1 MRFGRRNSD
10 SEPAGEA
17 SAPAEEV
24 AGVDEAQAPRPA
36 YGPHDLADVD
46 YDEDDPTKV
55 DLGALIVSG
64 RPDVELR
71 LQVDEGS
78 GAVAAALL
86 VNQEGAVEL
95 RAFAAPRNGSIW
107 DDVRKSI
114 RSEAARQ
121 GGTATEVDGPWGT
134 ELHVVVTGQDEQG
147 HTVTQP
153 SRITGI
159 SGPRWLLRATFFGK
173 PATEPDPDHPLEQAL
188 RDVIVVRGSE
198 AMAPGEFLP
207 MHLPAN
213 AQRMG

>member
-1 MRFGRRNSD
+1 V
-10 SEPAGEA
+10 PAVEEG
-17 SAPAEEV
+17 SAAEEP
-24 AGVDEAQAPRPA
+24 QATRPA
-36 YGPHDLADVD
+36 YGPHDRADVE
-46 YDEDDPTKV
+46 YDEEDATKV

-86 VNQEGAVEL
+86 VHQEGAVEL

-114 RSEAARQ
+114 RAEAARQ

-134 ELHVVVTGQDEQG
+134 ELHVMVTGQDEQG
-147 HTVTQP
+147 RTVSQP

-173 PATEPDPDHPLEQAL
+173 PAAEPDPDHPLEQAL
-188 RDVIVVRGSE
+188 REVIVVRGE
-198 AMAPGEFLP
+198 QAMAPGEFLP

-213 AQRMG
+213 AQRMS